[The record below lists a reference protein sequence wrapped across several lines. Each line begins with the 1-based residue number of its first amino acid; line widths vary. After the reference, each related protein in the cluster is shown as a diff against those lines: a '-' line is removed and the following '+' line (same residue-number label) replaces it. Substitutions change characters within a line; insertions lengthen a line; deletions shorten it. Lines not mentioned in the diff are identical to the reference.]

1 MTSALMPKIARPDGP
16 VLGMRRSYRTG
27 GKFVGG
33 GMSCNKAR
41 EGDQCHG
48 SSALRGEMRLSC
60 RPTAYKWSV
69 LRSHRGW
76 GCLFQS
82 TMDCWA

>member
-33 GMSCNKAR
+33 GMSCNNSHR
-41 EGDQCHG
+41 GGDQCPG
-48 SSALRGEMRLSC
+48 SSDSSHGWDASSTSQCLCKHWDVFEIAHGMELCLSI
-60 RPTAYKWSV
+60 
-69 LRSHRGW
+69 
-76 GCLFQS
+76 
-82 TMDCWA
+82 